1 MSPCGKHFASS
12 WTRAIGPWARHG
24 GSPRSTCGCG
34 SLCTILA
41 SPSMPPNI
49 LLPPETPLK
58 HIAPKR
64 TRPGTSSNCPQY
76 SHAPTT
82 RPSTHVQAH
91 MSKHTYMSKHTRP
104 GTHVQACTHST
115 PGVVKPPASVPSS
128 APFLHGQPRSTDRW
142 QPYSYLAWVLLY
154 VAADIYDEV
163 KQV

>member
-1 MSPCGKHFASS
+1 
-12 WTRAIGPWARHG
+12 
-24 GSPRSTCGCG
+24 
-34 SLCTILA
+34 
-41 SPSMPPNI
+41 
-49 LLPPETPLK
+49 
-58 HIAPKR
+58 
-64 TRPGTSSNCPQY
+64 
-76 SHAPTT
+76 
-82 RPSTHVQAH
+82 